1 MLMMLCWGNHHHGV
15 NALGVLI
22 VVGSGAALNGC
33 SDWDASL
40 GAHRTLIV
48 ALEQRI
54 GGASDDDFEIVGLT
68 SPQSSSWI
76 GRKNTH
82 DFRYVCLALL
92 LLYK

>member
-1 MLMMLCWGNHHHGV
+1 MLLVMLCWGNHQHGV

-54 GGASDDDFEIVGLT
+54 GGAADDDFEIVGSYF
-68 SPQSSSWI
+68 SPSPA
-76 GRKNTH
+76 G
-82 DFRYVCLALL
+82 
-92 LLYK
+92 

>member
-1 MLMMLCWGNHHHGV
+1 MLMLCWGNHHHGV
-15 NALGVLI
+15 NALSVLI

-54 GGASDDDFEIVGLT
+54 GGASDDDFEIVGSHF
-68 SPQSSSWI
+68 SPVQQLDREEEHPRLPVRLSGPSS
-76 GRKNTH
+76 T
-82 DFRYVCLALL
+82 L
-92 LLYK
+92 